1 MRETARSAAELAK
14 MCVALQR
21 VPCSALKAGVTGV
34 RGMTGMMFYND
45 IILLSSY
52 YRKLNCVGERFGLA
66 AFHKTRHVGRNWII
80 LSLQRL
86 RKMVIVSRRFQDLFK

>member
-1 MRETARSAAELAK
+1 MRETARSAVELAK
-14 MCVALQR
+14 IRAALR
-21 VPCSALKAGVTGV
+21 MVPCSALKAGVTGV

-52 YRKLNCVGERFGLA
+52 YSKFNCVCERSGLA
-66 AFHKTRHVGRNWII
+66 AFHITRDMGPDWII

-86 RKMVIVSRRFQDLFK
+86 KERVIISRRLQDLF

>member
-1 MRETARSAAELAK
+1 
-14 MCVALQR
+14 
-21 VPCSALKAGVTGV
+21 
-34 RGMTGMMFYND
+34 MTDMMFYND

-52 YRKLNCVGERFGLA
+52 YSKLNCVGEKFGLA
-66 AFHKTRHVGRNWII
+66 AFPNTRHMGRDRII